1 MFLHL
6 GSHISVDISDI
17 IGIFDLDNVS
27 TSRITRDF
35 LKAAEEDGMIVP
47 VGSELP
53 KSLVVCCPKG
63 SWQRVYI
70 SPLAPATL
78 QGRLDSILCS

>member
-6 GSHISVDISDI
+6 GSHISVEISDI

-53 KSLVVCCPKG
+53 KSLVVCCTKG

>member
-6 GSHISVDISDI
+6 GSHISVEISDI